1 MSFLNSPRLMGPKWM
16 GLWPSRCRCWWVLLL
31 AAALGAPALWAV
43 TDAPAPHEQRAVPK
57 SMNAHYLDADVQ
69 HWRSIFESSGRE
81 VFDRRFQVV
90 AALDL
95 RPGMH
100 VADVGAGTGL
110 YTMLF
115 ARAVGESG
123 VVYAVDIS
131 PSFIA
136 SIEKRARD
144 YHAGNIVGI
153 VNTERSTEL
162 PPGSVDLVFLAD
174 TYHHFAYP
182 RSMLNSIHTA
192 LKPGGVLAILDFRR
206 QPGFSSPWVM
216 GHVRAGREQVVQE
229 VQGAG
234 FEYLDE
240 PLQLRTNYCLRFR
253 KLGD

>member
-1 MSFLNSPRLMGPKWM
+1 MASLKRPDPLQLRPWRRGWRCAVLMAG
-16 GLWPSRCRCWWVLLL
+16 VLC
-31 AAALGAPALWAV
+31 APALWAV
-43 TDAPAPHEQRAVPK
+43 TAAPAADEQRVVPK
-57 SMNAHYLDADVQ
+57 SMNAYYLDADVQ
-69 HWRSIFESSGRE
+69 QWRSIFESSGRE
-81 VFDRRFQVV
+81 AFDRRFQVV

-115 ARAVGESG
+115 ARAVGDSG

-131 PSFIA
+131 PSFVD
-136 SIEKRARD
+136 SIEKRARE
-144 YHAGNIVGI
+144 YHADNIVGI

-162 PPGSVDLVFLAD
+162 PPGSVDVAFLAD

-192 LKPGGVLAILDFRR
+192 LKPGGLLAILDFRR

-216 GHVRAGREQVVQE
+216 GHVRAGREQVVEE

-240 PLQLRTNYCLRFR
+240 PLQLRTNYLLRFR

>member
-1 MSFLNSPRLMGPKWM
+1 LA
-16 GLWPSRCRCWWVLLL
+16 CAL
-31 AAALGAPALWAV
+31 AAPAIWAV
-43 TDAPAPHEQRAVPK
+43 TAAPTAQEQRVVPK

-69 HWRSIFESSGRE
+69 QWRSIFESSGRE
-81 VFDRRFQVV
+81 AFDRRFQVV
-90 AALDL
+90 AALNL

-115 ARAVGESG
+115 ARSVGESG
-123 VVYAVDIS
+123 LVYAVDIS

-136 SIEKRARD
+136 SIEKRASE
-144 YHAGNIVGI
+144 YHADNIVGI

-182 RSMLNSIHTA
+182 RSMLHSIHTA
-192 LKPGGVLAILDFRR
+192 LKPGGVLAVLDFRR
-206 QPGFSSPWVM
+206 QPGFSSTWVM
-216 GHVRAGREQVVQE
+216 GHVRAGREQVIEE

-240 PLQLRTNYCLRFR
+240 PLQLRTNYFLRFR

>member
-1 MSFLNSPRLMGPKWM
+1 MPSVKRPKTLP
-16 GLWPSRCRCWWVLLL
+16 LWSRRHLWRYVLPL
-31 AAALGAPALWAV
+31 AGALCAPALGAV
-43 TDAPAPHEQRAVPK
+43 TAERAADEQRVVPK
-57 SMNAHYLDADVQ
+57 SMNAYYLDADVQ
-69 HWRSIFESSGRE
+69 HWRSIFERSGRE
-81 VFDRRFQVV
+81 AFDRRFQVL

-95 RPGMH
+95 RPGMR

-123 VVYAVDIS
+123 IVYAVDIS
-131 PSFIA
+131 PSFVD
-136 SIEKRARD
+136 SIEKRARE
-144 YHAGNIVGI
+144 YHADNIVGI
-153 VNTERSTEL
+153 VNTERSSEL
-162 PPGSVDLVFLAD
+162 PPGSVDVVFLAD

-216 GHVRAGREQVVQE
+216 GHVRAGREQVVEE

-240 PLQLRTNYCLRFR
+240 PLQLRTNYFLRFR

>member
-1 MSFLNSPRLMGPKWM
+1 MLASHRRPRRSDNWTH
-16 GLWPSRCRCWWVLLL
+16 WLLL
-31 AAALGAPALWAV
+31 VGLLYASQVHAAVGSAAPRDQ
-43 TDAPAPHEQRAVPK
+43 TPEQPVLPP

-69 HWRSIFESSGRE
+69 QWRSIFESPGRE
-81 VFDRRFQVV
+81 VFDRRFQVIE
-90 AALDL
+90 ALGL
-95 RPGMH
+95 LPGMR

-115 ARAVGESG
+115 ARAVGATG
-123 VVYAVDIS
+123 KVYAVDIS

-136 SIEKRARD
+136 SIEARAAEYRVD
-144 YHAGNIVGI
+144 NVVGI
-153 VNTERSTEL
+153 VNNERSTEL

-182 RSMLNSIHTA
+182 RSMLASIHTA
-192 LKPGGVLAILDFRR
+192 LVPGGVLVVLDFRR
-206 QPGFSSPWVM
+206 QPGVSSPWVM
-216 GHVRAGREQVVQE
+216 GHVRAGRAEIIEE

-240 PLQLRTNYCLRFR
+240 PLELRTNYFLRFR